1 MTLPC
6 SQSRKRQRDFICL
19 LRSDCLDQGQGY
31 QAGDTVHQRCLA
43 TRCAFLHEVHFS
55 FFGQRAGVREGT
67 AVMTSLLYYQ
77 EAARSTCTG
86 KRSLGAGLHRRG
98 AFHNMNVPETPTALD
113 ASAKDRNGKQSWVQ
127 MRQREMVRLHLRV
140 CAPSAVLTWL
150 RCAIAWKGHLATGLG
165 ETLHIQDPPPHR
177 TPAAPLSPSLSPV
190 KCPLCLPS
198 FLCHNLP
205 LPLTPAPACFPHKPS
220 ALLGRSPLCFLLSNI
235 RWIRLGRWSV

>member
-31 QAGDTVHQRCLA
+31 QAGDTVHRRCLA

-165 ETLHIQDPPPHR
+165 ETLHIQDPPPPPHPCR
-177 TPAAPLSPSLSPV
+177 TSVPVSVPCEVPAVSSL
-190 KCPLCLPS
+190 
-198 FLCHNLP
+198 LP
-205 LPLTPAPACFPHKPS
+205 LPQPPPPAHPSTSLFPTQ
-220 ALLGRSPLCFLLSNI
+220 ALSSPGKESSLLPPI
-235 RWIRLGRWSV
+235 